1 MILIGGDFNIAP
13 FENDIY
19 NFNYFRKK
27 YCALK

>member
-19 NFNYFRKK
+19 NLIILRKNTV
-27 YCALK
+27 Y